1 MKSKKIIF
9 LLIIFLFAMSCV
21 SAADNLTDNTLET
34 DSNSAVQSDAPSIA
48 QDAEIA
54 SEINVTFDE
63 KVYAENLTDITVNL
77 PETAQGNLEVRI
89 NNYSIY
95 NETITNKSVA
105 IPIQLPPQ
113 KFPIF
118 YVNLWPPYDS
128 THYKVTAFYNNVEIN
143 VTHDLIVMKYP
154 QNHTPSVMIPEEV
167 LQFSQSHYYIP
178 AIMFPRSAT
187 GNVEIYLDGKLINKT
202 NVTAPFVYFNESI
215 VTSASLG
222 IHNMS
227 FVYSGDDYYNP
238 CEGNITFNVTNVVME
253 IPKSIYLDH
262 DDCISVRSLAKG
274 DVSVYIDSKLVKK
287 QALDKYGEFIYSLFD
302 DITCGNHEIKVVFN
316 SKNFTRTKIANVNVT
331 YDIDLTVQR
340 MYVYGEDNTID
351 VYIPED
357 MNVKLFKVTINNKTA
372 SIKKS
377 GQDLWV
383 DISKLPK
390 GNYTVNVTYLGDKK
404 YYLMSVIDNF
414 TVDYEITDLNDI
426 TFNDG
431 SSIDLVL
438 PSNAKGSL
446 KVYLNDKLFK
456 SVKLVKGKAS
466 IDMDNLNPGEYVL
479 KVEYTGS
486 DYDVSGYCTNLT
498 VSPDLVYESYVLVGE
513 KNMLYFEVPK
523 SCKGKISAK
532 IGSKVYSATIKNG
545 IAKLDLSKLPV
556 GDWDIDVK
564 YTGSD
569 GFKESYYVGVY
580 VDYAPIKIKPISTKV
595 SYCGEYK
602 VKVTGK
608 TGKAIKNAAVTF
620 KINGKKVK
628 STKTNSKGIAKLKL
642 PSKYSPKKYTITAIY
657 KNKKLSK
664 KVSVKHVISLKTS
677 KIKKSSKLVLK
688 ASLKKSLKNKIVT
701 FKFNG
706 KTYKAK
712 INSKGIAKVIVKKSA
727 LKNLKVGKK
736 VTLKATYLKDTVKKS
751 VRVKK

>member
-1 MKSKKIIF
+1 M
-9 LLIIFLFAMSCV
+9 
-21 SAADNLTDNTLET
+21 TTL
-34 DSNSAVQSDAPSIA
+34 QS
-48 QDAEIA
+48 
-54 SEINVTFDE
+54 
-63 KVYAENLTDITVNL
+63 
-77 PETAQGNLEVRI
+77 
-89 NNYSIY
+89 
-95 NETITNKSVA
+95 
-105 IPIQLPPQ
+105 
-113 KFPIF
+113 
-118 YVNLWPPYDS
+118 
-128 THYKVTAFYNNVEIN
+128 
-143 VTHDLIVMKYP
+143 
-154 QNHTPSVMIPEEV
+154 
-167 LQFSQSHYYIP
+167 
-178 AIMFPRSAT
+178 
-187 GNVEIYLDGKLINKT
+187 
-202 NVTAPFVYFNESI
+202 
-215 VTSASLG
+215 
-222 IHNMS
+222 
-227 FVYSGDDYYNP
+227 
-238 CEGNITFNVTNVVME
+238 
-253 IPKSIYLDH
+253 
-262 DDCISVRSLAKG
+262 
-274 DVSVYIDSKLVKK
+274 
-287 QALDKYGEFIYSLFD
+287 
-302 DITCGNHEIKVVFN
+302 
-316 SKNFTRTKIANVNVT
+316 
-331 YDIDLTVQR
+331 
-340 MYVYGEDNTID
+340 
-351 VYIPED
+351 
-357 MNVKLFKVTINNKTA
+357 
-372 SIKKS
+372 
-377 GQDLWV
+377 
-383 DISKLPK
+383 
-390 GNYTVNVTYLGDKK
+390 
-404 YYLMSVIDNF
+404 
-414 TVDYEITDLNDI
+414 ITDLYDI

-446 KVYLNDKLFK
+446 KVYLDDKLFK

-466 IDMDNLNPGEYVL
+466 IDMDNINPGEYVL

-486 DYDVSGYCTNLT
+486 DYDVNGYCTNLT

>member
-34 DSNSAVQSDAPSIA
+34 DSNSAVQSDASSIA

-63 KVYAENLTDITVNL
+63 KVYAENLTDITVDL

-143 VTHDLIVMKYP
+143 VTHDLIVMRYP
-154 QNHTPSVMIPEEV
+154 QNHTPTLMIPEEV

-187 GNVEIYLDGKLINKT
+187 GNVEIYFDGKLINKT
-202 NVTAPFVYFNESI
+202 K
-215 VTSASLG
+215 
-222 IHNMS
+222 
-227 FVYSGDDYYNP
+227 
-238 CEGNITFNVTNVVME
+238 ME

-302 DITCGNHEIKVVFN
+302 DITCGSHEIKVVFN

-377 GQDLWV
+377 GQDLWIA
-383 DISKLPK
+383 ISKLPK

-404 YYLMSVIDNF
+404 YYPMSVIDNF

-657 KNKKLSK
+657 KNRKLSK
-664 KVSVKHVISLKTS
+664 KVAVKHVISLKTS
-677 KIKKSSKLVLK
+677 KIKKSAKLVLK
-688 ASLKKSLKNKIVT
+688 ASLKKSLKNKIVA

>member
-34 DSNSAVQSDAPSIA
+34 DSNSAVQSDASSIA

-63 KVYAENLTDITVNL
+63 KVYAENLTDITVDL

-143 VTHDLIVMKYP
+143 VTHDLIVMRYP
-154 QNHTPSVMIPEEV
+154 QNHTPTLMIPEEV

-187 GNVEIYLDGKLINKT
+187 GNVEIYFDGKLINKT
-202 NVTAPFVYFNESI
+202 NVTAPFVYFNESL

-227 FVYSGDDYYNP
+227 FVYSGDDYYNH

-302 DITCGNHEIKVVFN
+302 DITCGSHEIKVVFN

-377 GQDLWV
+377 GQDLWIA
-383 DISKLPK
+383 ISKLPK

-404 YYLMSVIDNF
+404 YYPMSVIDNF

-664 KVSVKHVISLKTS
+664 KVAVKHVISLKTS
-677 KIKKSSKLVLK
+677 KIKKSAKLVLK

>member
-48 QDAEIA
+48 QDTEIV

-63 KVYAENLTDITVNL
+63 KVYAENLTDITVDL

-302 DITCGNHEIKVVFN
+302 DITCGNHELKVVFN

-404 YYLMSVIDNF
+404 YYPVSVIDNF
-414 TVDYEITDLNDI
+414 TVDYEITDLYDI

-664 KVSVKHVISLKTS
+664 KVAVKHVISLKTS

>member
-1 MKSKKIIF
+1 
-9 LLIIFLFAMSCV
+9 
-21 SAADNLTDNTLET
+21 
-34 DSNSAVQSDAPSIA
+34 
-48 QDAEIA
+48 
-54 SEINVTFDE
+54 
-63 KVYAENLTDITVNL
+63 
-77 PETAQGNLEVRI
+77 
-89 NNYSIY
+89 
-95 NETITNKSVA
+95 
-105 IPIQLPPQ
+105 
-113 KFPIF
+113 
-118 YVNLWPPYDS
+118 
-128 THYKVTAFYNNVEIN
+128 
-143 VTHDLIVMKYP
+143 
-154 QNHTPSVMIPEEV
+154 
-167 LQFSQSHYYIP
+167 
-178 AIMFPRSAT
+178 
-187 GNVEIYLDGKLINKT
+187 
-202 NVTAPFVYFNESI
+202 
-215 VTSASLG
+215 
-222 IHNMS
+222 
-227 FVYSGDDYYNP
+227 
-238 CEGNITFNVTNVVME
+238 
-253 IPKSIYLDH
+253 
-262 DDCISVRSLAKG
+262 
-274 DVSVYIDSKLVKK
+274 
-287 QALDKYGEFIYSLFD
+287 
-302 DITCGNHEIKVVFN
+302 
-316 SKNFTRTKIANVNVT
+316 
-331 YDIDLTVQR
+331 

-377 GQDLWV
+377 GQDLWI

-404 YYLMSVIDNF
+404 YYPMSVIDNF

-664 KVSVKHVISLKTS
+664 KVAVKHVISLKTS
-677 KIKKSSKLVLK
+677 KIKKSAKLVLK

>member
-1 MKSKKIIF
+1 M
-9 LLIIFLFAMSCV
+9 
-21 SAADNLTDNTLET
+21 
-34 DSNSAVQSDAPSIA
+34 
-48 QDAEIA
+48 
-54 SEINVTFDE
+54 
-63 KVYAENLTDITVNL
+63 
-77 PETAQGNLEVRI
+77 
-89 NNYSIY
+89 
-95 NETITNKSVA
+95 
-105 IPIQLPPQ
+105 
-113 KFPIF
+113 
-118 YVNLWPPYDS
+118 
-128 THYKVTAFYNNVEIN
+128 
-143 VTHDLIVMKYP
+143 
-154 QNHTPSVMIPEEV
+154 
-167 LQFSQSHYYIP
+167 
-178 AIMFPRSAT
+178 
-187 GNVEIYLDGKLINKT
+187 
-202 NVTAPFVYFNESI
+202 
-215 VTSASLG
+215 
-222 IHNMS
+222 
-227 FVYSGDDYYNP
+227 
-238 CEGNITFNVTNVVME
+238 
-253 IPKSIYLDH
+253 
-262 DDCISVRSLAKG
+262 
-274 DVSVYIDSKLVKK
+274 
-287 QALDKYGEFIYSLFD
+287 
-302 DITCGNHEIKVVFN
+302 
-316 SKNFTRTKIANVNVT
+316 
-331 YDIDLTVQR
+331 
-340 MYVYGEDNTID
+340 
-351 VYIPED
+351 
-357 MNVKLFKVTINNKTA
+357 
-372 SIKKS
+372 
-377 GQDLWV
+377 
-383 DISKLPK
+383 
-390 GNYTVNVTYLGDKK
+390 
-404 YYLMSVIDNF
+404 
-414 TVDYEITDLNDI
+414 
-426 TFNDG
+426 
-431 SSIDLVL
+431 
-438 PSNAKGSL
+438 
-446 KVYLNDKLFK
+446 NDKLFK

-642 PSKYSPKKYTITAIY
+642 
-657 KNKKLSK
+657 
-664 KVSVKHVISLKTS
+664 
-677 KIKKSSKLVLK
+677 LVLK